1 MKRQKH
7 YNNSLQ
13 LCFLGNCIFFHNKNF
28 FNQQSNQGQNCW
40 FMGSDGDSNSVWI
53 FSLDG
58 NIIDTMEVNF

>member
-40 FMGSDGDSNSVWI
+40 FMGWMVTLIVFDL
-53 FSLDG
+53 SLDG
-58 NIIDTMEVNF
+58 NVIDTMEVNF